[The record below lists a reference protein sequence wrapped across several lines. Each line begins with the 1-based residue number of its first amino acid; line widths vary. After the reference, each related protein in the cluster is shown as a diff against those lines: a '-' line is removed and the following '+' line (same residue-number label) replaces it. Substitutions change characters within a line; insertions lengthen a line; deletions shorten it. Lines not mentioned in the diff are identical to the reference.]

1 MHLEIP
7 LPPFSGE
14 VANYLLQLATV
25 LQLLANQVAQIQLKE
40 EQTLGK

>member
-14 VANYLLQLATV
+14 VANYLISLANV
-25 LQLLANQVAQIQLKE
+25 LQLLANQVAQMQVKE
-40 EQTLGK
+40 ETNLGK

>member
-7 LPPFSGE
+7 LPPFEGE
-14 VANYLLQLATV
+14 VANYLITLANV

-40 EQTLGK
+40 EQNLGK